1 MVYNEKVMKQ
11 VYSYLSGYKKESIL
25 APFFKLLE
33 ALLELVVPLVVAS
46 IIDKGIAGGDRGY
59 VGIMFAVMVVLG
71 LIGLITSVTA
81 QFFAAKAAVGYSAE
95 LRHALFG
102 KMQSLSFAEV
112 DSLGAATM
120 ISRMTSDVNQVQTG
134 VNMVLRLF
142 LRSPFIVFG
151 AMIMAFTVDWQSG
164 LVFAAIIPLLV
175 LVVGG
180 VMGVTI
186 PLYKKTQAKQDELLL
201 ATRENLTG
209 ARVLRAF
216 CKEKEEI
223 SSFDRKNGA
232 LRKSQNFVGAISALM
247 NPLTY
252 VVVNG
257 GIIALLAVGA
267 IRVDSGALTQ
277 GQVLALYNYMTQILV
292 ELIKLA
298 NLIITV
304 TKSVACANRIENVFE
319 LNRPLCVSEDRTVYT
334 TNAVDFENVDLS
346 YNGGGNALTDISF
359 SVKKGE
365 TVGIIGGTGSG
376 KTSLVNLIPHFYDV
390 TKGRV
395 LVDGV
400 DVRAQDC
407 DELREKVGVVL
418 QKAVLFQGTIA
429 ENLRWGNENAS
440 DEQLNRALALAQA
453 TDVVEKKGGLNA
465 FVEQNG
471 RNLSGGQRQR
481 LSIARALVKDP
492 EILILDDSASALD
505 YATDA
510 ALRTALKELR
520 GVTTFIVS
528 QRTSSL
534 QHADKIVVLDE
545 GKAVGIGTHE
555 ELLASC
561 DVYREIYESQFK
573 EVSHA

>member
-1 MVYNEKVMKQ
+1 MKQ
-11 VYSYLSGYKKESIL
+11 VYSYLSGYKKESFF
-25 APFFKLLE
+25 APFFKLTE

-46 IIDKGIAGGDRGY
+46 IIDDGIGKGDRGY
-59 VGIMFAVMVVLG
+59 VGIMFAVMVALG
-71 LIGLITSVTA
+71 LVGLIASVTA
-81 QFFAAKAAVGYSAE
+81 QYFAAKAAVGYSAR

-120 ISRMTSDVNQVQTG
+120 IARMTSDVNQVQTG

-164 LVFAAIIPLLV
+164 LVFAALIPLLI
-175 LVVGG
+175 LVVGL
-180 VMGVTI
+180 VMGITV

-216 CKEKEEI
+216 CKEEEEI

-232 LRKSQNFVGAISALM
+232 LRKSQNIVGAISALM
-247 NPLTY
+247 NPMTY

-267 IRVDSGALTQ
+267 IRVDTGALTQ

-304 TKSVACANRIENVFE
+304 TKSVACANRIEKVFE
-319 LNRPLCVSEDRTVYT
+319 LNRPLATSDDRQAYT
-334 TNAVDFENVDLS
+334 QNAVDFENVDLS
-346 YNGGGNALTDISF
+346 YNGGGNALSGISF

-376 KTSLVNLIPHFYDV
+376 KSSLVNLIPHFYDA
-390 TKGRV
+390 TGGRV
-395 LVDGV
+395 LVNGV
-400 DVRAQDC
+400 DVQAQDC
-407 DELREKVGVVL
+407 DELRQKVGIVL

-429 ENLRWGNENAS
+429 ENLRWGNENAT
-440 DEQLNRALALAQA
+440 DEELTRALALAQA

-481 LSIARALVKDP
+481 LSIARALVKNP

-510 ALRTALKELR
+510 ALRSALKGLD

-545 GKAVGIGTHE
+545 GKTVGIGTHE
-555 ELLASC
+555 ELLSSC
-561 DVYREIYESQFK
+561 AVYREIYESQFK
-573 EVSHA
+573 EVSDD